1 MIKIGKI
8 VFGTLFFL
16 VSTQIFAQKNPCN
29 FTEERKGDTV
39 IYKGEMN
46 YLGTTHAELRISL
59 QFQMIGNELGLVF
72 GLNNIDGI
80 SMDSTNVA
88 YIQLAN
94 DKEYILTPKQIS
106 LTKDNKRLE
115 CRYVVSEQ
123 DEQNFISYVIT
134 GIYISTNIHPQID
147 ISDFNRYTARR
158 ISERFKCAHDKIKNT
173 K

>member
-94 DKEYILTPKQIS
+94 DKEYILRNKSHLPKTTNVWNADMS
-106 LTKDNKRLE
+106 SANKMNRIL
-115 CRYVVSEQ
+115 YHMSSQ
-123 DEQNFISYVIT
+123 GFIFRQTSIL
-134 GIYISTNIHPQID
+134 
-147 ISDFNRYTARR
+147 R
-158 ISERFKCAHDKIKNT
+158 
-173 K
+173 